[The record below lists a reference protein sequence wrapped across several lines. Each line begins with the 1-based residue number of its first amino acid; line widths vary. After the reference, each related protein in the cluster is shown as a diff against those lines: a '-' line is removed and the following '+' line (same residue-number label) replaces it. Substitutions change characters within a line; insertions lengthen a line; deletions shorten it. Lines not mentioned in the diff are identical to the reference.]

1 MARLPQ
7 VSGKGLTK
15 LLKSLGYRVLKRK
28 EPNVVSCLMITSRDH
43 IITFRDD
50 PLIAKSRVNDILNS
64 ISASVRVPY
73 DSLVAKLKEIIR
85 SDQGTR
91 ISRTQLTEAEEAY
104 AKKLERMGLRLS
116 DFVRYADGSLSF
128 GGAKTVPKISNS
140 HGHPVQR
147 PFSK

>member
-28 EPNVVSCLMITSRDH
+28 GPNVVSRLMITSGDH

-64 ISASVRVPY
+64 ISASVRVPTI
-73 DSLVAKLKEIIR
+73 VW
-85 SDQGTR
+85 
-91 ISRTQLTEAEEAY
+91 SR
-104 AKKLERMGLRLS
+104 R
-116 DFVRYADGSLSF
+116 
-128 GGAKTVPKISNS
+128 
-140 HGHPVQR
+140 
-147 PFSK
+147 